1 VVGKIIH
8 LRENS
13 HFGPTKISMYLKL
26 YHDVAVS
33 SSRVWRIIKRLG
45 LNRLPASQRYVRKD
59 RRWKRYEKQQP
70 GHRVQIDV
78 KFIIVAVA
86 GVTLRHT
93 RLASDNTG
101 RSVLGVAAS
110 VLRSPVLR

>member
-1 VVGKIIH
+1 MVGKIIH

-33 SSRVWRIIKRLG
+33 SSRVWRVLKRLG
-45 LNRLPASQRYVRKD
+45 LNRLPASQCYVRKD
-59 RRWKRYEKQQP
+59 RRWN
-70 GHRVQIDV
+70 
-78 KFIIVAVA
+78 IVAVA

-93 RLASDNTG
+93 RLASENTG

-110 VLRSPVLR
+110 VLRLPVLR